1 MRKKRFIINAA
12 ITSSSSAIM
21 NLVGISF
28 NVYIS
33 NKVGPAGVGLF
44 QLIMSVYGFSVTLAS
59 SGINL
64 AATRMVADDLARKEK
79 NATDYIMKKCL
90 AYSAFFGFLSFI
102 LLFTMSDYLA
112 TNILNDKRTL
122 LSLKALSISM
132 IPIAMSSS
140 MSGYFIAVRRVYKS
154 ASAQLFEQFVKIT
167 VSIITLELF
176 SKKGIEYACLCMVLS
191 GSISEIASFLYL
203 YLLFYIDKK
212 RYKTNKKYDNAMF
225 SLCKIAIPVAFSA
238 YLRSAL
244 ITIEHILIPKSL
256 KKSGLDSESSL
267 KCYGIIH
274 GMALPL
280 LLFPSSVLKSF
291 SGLLVPELSECA
303 TLGHRRQINH
313 IISRMIK
320 TTMLFSICVSGLYFT
335 FADEIGYIIYKN
347 ANVGLYLRLLAPL
360 CVVMY
365 VDGIVDG
372 MLKGLN
378 QQVNSMWYNIIDSAV
393 SVIAVITLLPR
404 YGAGGY
410 VAVIFI
416 SELLNA
422 FLSLNRLIKISD
434 FKVQFFSWILIPTVT
449 IYTVGTLV
457 NKFISANINAIYLII
472 KILFCIVFYLAM
484 LIVFS
489 IINLAPLKTIKRNR
503 PASN

>member
-1 MRKKRFIINAA
+1 
-12 ITSSSSAIM
+12 
-21 NLVGISF
+21 
-28 NVYIS
+28 
-33 NKVGPAGVGLF
+33 
-44 QLIMSVYGFSVTLAS
+44 VTLAS

-64 AATRMVADDLARKEK
+64 AATRMIADELAHKEK
-79 NATDYIMKKCL
+79 NATNYIMKKCL
-90 AYSAFFGFLSFI
+90 AYSAFFGFLSFF

-112 TNILNDKRTL
+112 TNVLNDKRTL

-132 IPIAMSSS
+132 IPIAMSSGI
-140 MSGYFIAVRRVYKS
+140 SGYFIAVRRVYKS

-167 VSIITLELF
+167 VSIISLEIF
-176 SKKGIEYACLCMVLS
+176 SKKGIEYACLCMVFS

-212 RYKTNKKYDNAMF
+212 RYKTNKKSENALF
-225 SLCKIAIPVAFSA
+225 SLCKIALPVAFSA

-244 ITIEHILIPKSL
+244 VTIEHILIPRSL
-256 KKSGLDSESSL
+256 KKSGLDSENSL

-280 LLFPSSVLKSF
+280 LLFPSSILKSF

-303 TLGHRRQINH
+303 TLGHKRQINH

-320 TTMLFSICVSGLYFT
+320 TALLFSICLSGIFFS

-347 ANVGLYLRLLAPL
+347 TNVGLYLRLLAPL

-393 SVIAVITLLPR
+393 SVISVIVLLPR

-410 VAVIFI
+410 IAVIYI

-422 FLSLNRLIKISD
+422 FLSLNRLIKITD

-449 IYTVGTLV
+449 IYVVGTLV
-457 NKFISANINAIYLII
+457 STVIFTNSTIICLIV
-472 KILFCIVFYLAM
+472 KIIFCIAFYLSI

-489 IINLAPLKTIKRNR
+489 IIDLSTEKIIKQSR
-503 PASN
+503 PSSR